1 MTAITEKTS
10 ATSTTVITTTIE
22 ATLAT
27 AITTTAAASSRMGL
41 LIRSNVS

>member
-1 MTAITEKTS
+1 MTAITAKTA
-10 ATSTTVITTTIE
+10 ATWASVITTTIE